1 MGCNLRAVCQS
12 FVKVVMAHLLH
23 CAFPQIVM
31 ILSLLGFADCVNFSN
46 VDKQCR
52 DSFRRSG
59 VTNVVLEIGEK
70 ATIKVVKE
78 EVERWKDR
86 GYVCICVK
94 FARNWNESVD
104 DLPVG
109 ITHLTF
115 GDCFSHSVNALP
127 RSITHLEF
135 GCCFNQ
141 PVDRLPPGVT
151 HITFGASFNRSVNHL
166 PIRLTH
172 LTFGSDFNQTV
183 NELPA
188 HITH

>member
-12 FVKVVMAHLLH
+12 FVKVVMTHLLH

-70 ATIKVVKE
+70 ATIKEVKE

-104 DLPVG
+104 DLPSG
-109 ITHLTF
+109 ITRITF
-115 GDCFSHSVNALP
+115 GYCFIAPVDRLP
-127 RSITHLEF
+127 PRVARITF
-135 GCCFNQ
+135 GASFNQ
-141 PVDRLPPGVT
+141 SVDRLPPGVT

-172 LTFGSDFNQTV
+172 LGFGRS
-183 NELPA
+183 
-188 HITH
+188 